1 MNTPTQTPLTDAE
14 EYAKHVIAH
23 LYPDHSNGARLV
35 QIALNEWLNR
45 HLATLRRERDELRAE
60 LLTTHQMACRVGL
73 ERDEL
78 AKLLAGGAGRIARER
93 HRHVTQEGYDAAHD
107 DEHTFGTIR
116 VVAAMLACQG
126 TDASVSDPLDRD
138 NWNLGRHP
146 LERRLEIAGALLAA
160 ELDRPERDS
169 ARAKQGEGQP

>member
-78 AKLLAGGAGRIARER
+78 AKRQNAADDARPK
-93 HRHVTQEGYDAAHD
+93 A
-107 DEHTFGTIR
+107 
-116 VVAAMLACQG
+116 VASGSLFDGPA
-126 TDASVSDPLDRD
+126 
-138 NWNLGRHP
+138 N
-146 LERRLEIAGALLAA
+146 
-160 ELDRPERDS
+160 DS
-169 ARAKQGEGQP
+169 K